1 MNPMTHEVIIGTNT
15 NTNGNIKRNA
25 TGLLPSSKARM
36 LSNIGFTV
44 ILLVLFGFQTS
55 SATVRKKVVLTNDD
69 GWAVA
74 MVRAQNNALK
84 AAGFDV
90 VLSCPAEN
98 ESGTGSSSAP
108 ATILLIPCEFNT
120 CPIFSPPEGF
130 NASDPRLNY
139 VNSFPVDAVRFGIE
153 TLAPQFF
160 DGSAPNF
167 VVSGPNVGNNL
178 GSGIQGSGTVGAAC
192 EAAREGIP
200 SVAFSASTASQI
212 SFTTLESD
220 PNSTNT
226 LAALAYAQ
234 LSVKFVQ
241 ALTSAEGPILP
252 PNISINVNYPSI
264 SLCPEPFDFSFI
276 LSRILEDDTATDV
289 EQCGTTHLPA
299 ESNVVTEGCF
309 VSVSVFNAS
318 NKADVGADTQA
329 FVLNRIS
336 GILSCLP

>member
-1 MNPMTHEVIIGTNT
+1 
-15 NTNGNIKRNA
+15 
-25 TGLLPSSKARM
+25 M
-36 LSNIGFTV
+36 LRNIGFTV
-44 ILLVLFGFQTS
+44 ILLILFGFQTS
-55 SATVRKKVVLTNDD
+55 SATVRNKVVLTNDD

-74 MVRAQNNALK
+74 IVRAQNNALK
-84 AAGFDV
+84 GAGFDV

-108 ATILLIPCEFNT
+108 PTILLIPCEFNT

-130 NASDPRLNY
+130 NASDSRLNY
-139 VNSFPVDAVRFGIE
+139 VNSFPVDAVRFGIN

-160 DGSAPNF
+160 DGSAPDF
-167 VVSGPNVGNNL
+167 IVSGPNVGNNL

-212 SFTTLESD
+212 SFTTLDSD

-241 ALTSAEGPILP
+241 ALTAADGPILP
-252 PNISINVNYPSI
+252 PNISINVNYASV
-264 SLCPEPFDFSFI
+264 SLCPNPEPSDFSFI
-276 LSRILEDDTATDV
+276 LSRVLEDDTATDV
-289 EQCGTTHLPA
+289 EQCETTHLPA
-299 ESNVVTEGCF
+299 ESSVVTQGCF
-309 VSVSVFNAS
+309 ASVSVFNAS

>member
-1 MNPMTHEVIIGTNT
+1 
-15 NTNGNIKRNA
+15 
-25 TGLLPSSKARM
+25 M
-36 LSNIGFTV
+36 LSDIGFAA
-44 ILLVLFGFQTS
+44 ILLVLFSFQTS
-55 SATVRKKVVLTNDD
+55 SATVRNKVVLTNDD

-74 MVRAQNNALK
+74 IVRAQNNALK
-84 AAGFDV
+84 EAGFDV

-108 ATILLIPCEFNT
+108 PTITLIPCEFNT
-120 CPIFSPPEGF
+120 CPIFSPPERF

-139 VNSFPVDAVRFGIE
+139 VNSFPVDAIRFGIN

-160 DGSAPNF
+160 DGSAPDF

-241 ALTSAEGPILP
+241 ALTSAEGPFLP

-264 SLCPEPFDFSFI
+264 SLCANPEPSDFSFI

-299 ESNVVTEGCF
+299 ESSVVTQGCF
-309 VSVSVFNAS
+309 ASVSVFNAS
-318 NKADVGADTQA
+318 NKADVCADTQA